1 MEIYS
6 KFVNAQTCKMNICTF
21 LKITISEQINGK
33 KLINKKKKLLVRWLE
48 MRSLGTTAP
57 PCGDFS
63 NCNYSFFP
71 FSFLQKEKLIKG
83 LCLKF
88 YS

>member
-33 KLINKKKKLLVRWLE
+33 KLIKKKKNYLFAGWKWGLLVLQRPRVAILV
-48 MRSLGTTAP
+48 TAIIV
-57 PCGDFS
+57 
-63 NCNYSFFP
+63 FFL
-71 FSFLQKEKLIKG
+71 FRFCKKKS
-83 LCLKF
+83 
-88 YS
+88 

>member
-33 KLINKKKKLLVRWLE
+33 KLIKKKKLLVRWLE

-63 NCNYSFFP
+63 NCNYSFFL
-71 FSFLQKEKLIKG
+71 FRFCKKKS
-83 LCLKF
+83 
-88 YS
+88 